1 MQENNLDFEILEFNE
16 NFISDDNLTDKI
28 DILNQSEDSE
38 EEDDEKELINSD
50 LIDDENLEDLDLSEE
65 EKEIILKKKEKESKQ
80 IKEEEDLSEE
90 DSEDDSDEEASPLK
104 IFASELAE
112 KNLLNLPE
120 DWDGNEEA
128 LFEAYEQTLE
138 EKANQIIK
146 QAYKVDNPKVDGVLK
161 FLKNGGNIDDYVATY
176 EQSNWVDVNIED
188 EDNAIA
194 LVTTY
199 LKNVKS
205 LDDEEAN
212 ALVQG
217 YNDKGKLFTRAEEI
231 QTELKAFREKE
242 QQKLID
248 SQEEYMKQQR
258 DQYFKTVSKIKEV
271 IQVGKTNNVVIAK
284 NEKNNFEDFI
294 FTPLE
299 IKNEKGEILGTA
311 TGFKKVLNEYLS
323 DPEKMVA
330 LAYKLYEGL
339 TDKSEKI
346 ETESKIKSKL
356 ADALKSKSGKV
367 KTEKIK
373 LEFIN

>member
-90 DSEDDSDEEASPLK
+90 DSEDDSDEEVSPLK

>member
-1 MQENNLDFEILEFNE
+1 MPENNLDFEILEFNE

-80 IKEEEDLSEE
+80 TEEENSSEE
-90 DSEDDSDEEASPLK
+90 DSEDESDEEVSPLK

-138 EKANQIIK
+138 EKANQIVK

>member
-1 MQENNLDFEILEFNE
+1 MPENNLDFEILEFNE

-80 IKEEEDLSEE
+80 TEEEDLSEE
-90 DSEDDSDEEASPLK
+90 DSEDDSDEEVSPLK